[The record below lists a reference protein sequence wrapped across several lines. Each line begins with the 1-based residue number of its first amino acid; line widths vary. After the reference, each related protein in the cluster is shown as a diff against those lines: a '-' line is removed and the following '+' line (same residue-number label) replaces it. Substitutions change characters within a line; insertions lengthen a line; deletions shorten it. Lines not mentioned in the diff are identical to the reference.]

1 MQKKIS
7 EQEIVRR
14 SKLEELKKLGIN
26 PYPSETYIIT
36 EKIKNII
43 SSYKENKYFSIAGR
57 IMNIRII
64 GKSAFLEL
72 KDSTSKIQIYINQ
85 KNILNDEKENFFNKI
100 FKKLIDIGDI
110 VGIEGNLF
118 KTKLGEITIRAN
130 KLKLLSKCIRPLPQS
145 KIDQKGKIYNSFN
158 NIEQRYRMRYLDLII
173 NESKKKI
180 FIKRNKIIQYIRN
193 FLNKKGYLEVETPI
207 LQSIPGGAIAK
218 PFITYHKTL
227 NMHFYL
233 RISNELYLKRLI
245 VGGFDGVYEFS
256 KNFRNE
262 GMDRIHNPEFT
273 ILELYVAYKDYFWM
287 MNLIELLIQNIC
299 LKIKGTT
306 NLLINKE
313 KINFNLPFK
322 KISIYDAIKE
332 NTGFDISKMDEKSIK
347 EVCIKLNININNKI
361 GKGKLIDSLF
371 GEKCEK
377 KYIQP
382 TFITDFP
389 IEMCPLSKKHR
400 ENSNLAERFE
410 LIINGQEICN
420 GYSELN
426 DPIDQFNRFKEQFKL
441 LKKGDDEAMFIDYD
455 FLRALEFG
463 MPPTVGIGIGID
475 RLTMLITNQSSIQ
488 EVLFFPH
495 MKSERNI

>member
-14 SKLEELKKLGIN
+14 SKLEKLKKLGID
-26 PYPSETYIIT
+26 PYPSDSYLIT
-36 EKIKNII
+36 ENIKNII
-43 SSYKENKYFSIAGR
+43 SSYKEDKYLSIAGR
-57 IMNIRII
+57 IMNIRIL

-72 KDSTSKIQIYINQ
+72 KDNTSSIQIYINQ
-85 KNILNDEKENFFNKI
+85 KNILNDEKKIFYDQI
-100 FKKLIDIGDI
+100 FKKLIDVGDI
-110 VGIEGNLF
+110 VGIEGKLF
-118 KTKLGEITIRAN
+118 KTKLGEVTIRVN
-130 KLKLLSKCIRPLPQS
+130 KFKILSKCLRPLPQS
-145 KIDQKGKIYNSFN
+145 KIDDKGKVHNQFR

-180 FIKRNKIIQYIRN
+180 FIKRNQIIQYIRN

-207 LQSIPGGAIAK
+207 LQTIPGGALAK

-227 NMHFYL
+227 DMNFYL
-233 RISNELYLKRLI
+233 RISNELYLKKLI

-256 KNFRNE
+256 RNFRNE

-287 MNLIELLIQNIC
+287 MDLTESLIQNIC
-299 LKIKGTT
+299 LKIKGKTEI
-306 NLLINKE
+306 LINK
-313 KINFNLPFK
+313 KIINFNPPFK
-322 KISIYDAIKE
+322 KISIIDSIQE
-332 NTGFDISKMDEKSIK
+332 NTGFDISKMDEKSLK
-347 EVCIKLNININNKI
+347 EICLKLNININEKL
-361 GKGKLIDSLF
+361 GKGKLIDCIF

-389 IEMCPLSKKHR
+389 IEMSPLSKKHR
-400 ENSNLAERFE
+400 NNNNLSERFE
-410 LIINGQEICN
+410 LIIDGKEICN
-420 GYSELN
+420 AYSELN
-426 DPIDQFNRFKEQFKL
+426 DPIDQLNRFKEQFNF

-475 RLTMLITNQSSIQ
+475 RLTMLITNQPSIQ

-495 MKSERNI
+495 MKIEN